1 MRITGGA
8 FRGRAITAPPGLA
21 TRPTSDR
28 ARQAVFN
35 VLEHARWSPGLAG
48 ARVIDLFAG
57 SGALGLEAL
66 SRGAA
71 GCVFVDSD
79 ERARAAVRDN
89 LDALDPK
96 GGLAGR
102 SRILRRD
109 ATALGDRATAG
120 VEAFEFAFLDPPYG
134 KGLGQRA
141 LAALAA
147 GGWLAAAAIC
157 VLEQGAGE
165 PDPQAPGFTAI
176 DARRYG
182 AAAIHILAWSPE
194 EPSGDAR

>member
-8 FRGRAITAPPGLA
+8 YRGRAIAAPPGLA
-21 TRPTSDR
+21 VRPTADR
-28 ARQAVFN
+28 ARQATFN
-35 VLEHARWSPGLAG
+35 RLEHAAWSPRLAG

-71 GCVFVDSD
+71 ACVFVETD
-79 ERARAAVRDN
+79 ETARAVIRDN

-96 GGLAGR
+96 GGLGGR
-102 SRILRRD
+102 CRILRRD
-109 ATALGDRATAG
+109 AAALGERASAG
-120 VEAFEFAFLDPPYG
+120 VDAFDLAFLDPPYG
-134 KGLGQRA
+134 KGLGGAA
-141 LAALAA
+141 LAALGA
-147 GGWLAAAAIC
+147 GGWLTPGAIC

-165 PDPQAPGFTAI
+165 ADPAVAGFQAI

-182 AAAIHILAWSPE
+182 AAMIHVLAWSPV
-194 EPSGDAR
+194 AT